1 MTAQKILLVVTSIT
15 TAQPFI
21 TSIARQLDKL
31 GHAVEVLDLSV
42 LELHSAG
49 RITPI
54 APRWA
59 ALLTGVRKVGVLA
72 QILAV
77 SAFCRRMAGK
87 YDAVT
92 IHSCDHVYVHLAKSL
107 RRLTGN
113 FSGMIWGS
121 DFYRIGTDMREEHR
135 RIFDRLD
142 HIVFA
147 NPGNARDFN
156 EHYRDEDY
164 RRKSVLAGFGNDKFD
179 LIRDTEATE
188 GRASARAHFGFPGD
202 RLTVAC
208 GYNGREIQQH
218 GLLLEALAA
227 QPPAI
232 RDQLHLVFQFGYGGS
247 RDYRL
252 AIEAQAQRSGLQ
264 AQFLDDELDDRAI
277 ARLRLATD
285 LTLTAQV
292 SDGLSHS
299 IQEAL
304 FAGSVLLAGDWL
316 PYDYLQANGVYL
328 CRASPAEF
336 PARLGDIVSHFEEHR
351 QRASGNAPAM
361 QALSGWQSQGRRW
374 DRLYAGEPEPVF
386 PEERPASSS

>member
-1 MTAQKILLVVTSIT
+1 MTAQNILLVVTSIT
-15 TAQPFI
+15 CAQPFI
-21 TSIARQLDKL
+21 GSITRQLAQQGYEVD
-31 GHAVEVLDLSV
+31 VLDLSG
-42 LELHSAG
+42 LNLHTAG
-49 RITPI
+49 RVTPI

-59 ALLTGVRKVGVLA
+59 ARLTGVRKLGALT

-77 SAFCRRMAGK
+77 LGFCRRMASN

-92 IHSCDHVYVHLAKSL
+92 IHSCDHVYVHLAKPL
-107 RRLTGN
+107 RRLSAN
-113 FSGMIWGS
+113 FSAMVWGS
-121 DFYRIGTDMREEHR
+121 DFYRIDRPTRDQHR

-142 HIVFA
+142 YIVFA
-147 NPGNARDFN
+147 NPGNASDFN
-156 EHYRDEDY
+156 DYYQDEGY

-179 LIRDTEATE
+179 LIRDIEATE
-188 GRASARAHFGFPGD
+188 GRASARAQFAFPGD

-218 GLLLEALAA
+218 GLLIDALAA

-232 RDQLHLVFQFGYGGS
+232 RERLHLVFQFGYGGP

-252 AIEAQAQRSGLQ
+252 AIAAQAQRSGLR
-264 AQFLDDELDDRAI
+264 AQFLDDKLDDRAI
-277 ARLRLATD
+277 ARLRLASD

-299 IQEAL
+299 IQESL

-328 CRASPAEF
+328 CRASKEDFAT
-336 PARLGDIVSHFEEHR
+336 RLGQIISQFGEHR
-351 QRASGNAPAM
+351 QRASGNARAM
-361 QALSGWQSQGRRW
+361 QALSGWASQGRRW
-374 DRLYAGEPEPVF
+374 DRLYAGDPEPVF
-386 PEERPASSS
+386 PNEGPASSS